1 MNDLVTVV
9 AALYE
14 PLPTWSALIV
24 HVPAATNANAPP
36 LLIVQTPDV
45 DDVNATVKAELDV
58 AVSVGVVPKFF
69 ASGLA
74 NVIDCEPKP
83 VTDPDAPEALP
94 VPTLL
99 VAVTVKV

>member
-1 MNDLVTVV
+1 M
-9 AALYE
+9 
-14 PLPTWSALIV
+14 
-24 HVPAATNANAPP
+24 HVPTVTKASTPP
-36 LLIVQTPDV
+36 LVIVQTPEV
-45 DDVNATVKAELDV
+45 DDVKETVNAELDV
-58 AVSVGVVPKFF
+58 AVSVGVVPKYCVT
-69 ASGLA
+69 GVV